1 MAVGFFDGDKRDI
14 IMKKQPLHKR
24 LLARLDVRKWRTR
37 SKVILCIVLV
47 LLIAVGVLYYLM
59 PTKNAFMNHAALNAP
74 EELREQMAKDVG
86 AKRPKVIVAYNDL
99 GIISQC
105 SFEIKGA
112 QPIVE
117 RYVGF
122 AGHVFDANEGV
133 GMTVGR
139 LVNFTYRML
148 GIGQGPLFGI
158 KLTLLLT
165 FMSVLSGFIIAVFL
179 ALGKISKNKLISKI
193 CSGYIFFFRGTPL
206 LIQLMF
212 LYFGLPTM
220 LNGMG
225 VEFAWTKLGAL
236 FMESPNDVY
245 MGSFIASYISF
256 TLNSAAY
263 CAEIVRAAILSIDK
277 GQHEAAKALGMTYG
291 QTMSKVIIPQSIG
304 RLIPPFANEF
314 VLILKDASL
323 VFAVSLQDV
332 TTISSILH
340 NDYASS
346 LPYVPA
352 LAIYLVLTWVLTAI
366 FNKLEKKFSHYL

>member
-1 MAVGFFDGDKRDI
+1 
-14 IMKKQPLHKR
+14 MKKEPFYKR
-24 LLARLDVRKWRTR
+24 LVRRLDVRKWRTK
-37 SKVILCIVLV
+37 SKVILCV
-47 LLIAVGVLYYLM
+47 LLALVIAVSVLYYLM
-59 PTKNAFMNHAALNAP
+59 PTKSSFMGHVS
-74 EELREQMAKDVG
+74 EEMQEQMRKDEDR
-86 AKRPKVIVAYNDL
+86 ARPWVIVAYNDL

-112 QPIVE
+112 QPVVE

-122 AGHVFDANEGV
+122 AGHVFDANDGI

-148 GIGQGPLFGI
+148 GLGQGPLFGI

-165 FMSVLSGFIIAVFL
+165 FTSVLSGFFFAIFL
-179 ALGKISKNKLISKI
+179 ALGKISKNKLLSKV

-212 LYFGLPTM
+212 LYYGLPTL
-220 LNGMG
+220 LNGFG
-225 VEFAWTKLGAL
+225 VEFAWTKLGGL
-236 FMESPNDVY
+236 FMPSPDDVY
-245 MGSFIASYISF
+245 MGSFIASYIAF

-323 VFAVSLQDV
+323 VFALSLQDI
-332 TTISSILH
+332 TTISNNLH

-346 LPYVPA
+346 LAYVPA
-352 LAIYLVLTWVLTAI
+352 LVIYLVLTAVLTAI
-366 FNKLEKKFSHYL
+366 FNKLEKKFSSYL

>member
-1 MAVGFFDGDKRDI
+1 
-14 IMKKQPLHKR
+14 MKKQPLHKR
-24 LLARLDVRKWRTR
+24 LLSRLDVRKWRTK
-37 SKVILCIVLV
+37 SKVILCVVMALA
-47 LLIAVGVLYYLM
+47 IAVGVLYYLM
-59 PTKNAFMNHAALNAP
+59 PTKTAFLNHAAENAS
-74 EELREQMAKDVG
+74 EEIIEQMIKDQG
-86 AKRPKVIVAYNDL
+86 KKRPKVIVAYNDL

-112 QPIVE
+112 EPVIN

-122 AGHVFDANEGV
+122 AGAIFDANDGI

-165 FMSVLSGFIIAVFL
+165 LTSVLSGFFFAIFL

-225 VEFAWTKLGAL
+225 VEFAWTKLGAI
-236 FMESPNDVY
+236 FMDSPNDVY
-245 MGSFIASYISF
+245 MGSFIASYIAF
-256 TLNSAAY
+256 ALNSAAY

-323 VFAVSLQDV
+323 VFAVSLQDI

-346 LPYVPA
+346 LAYVPA
-352 LAIYLVLTWVLTAI
+352 LAIYLVLTWILTAI
-366 FNKLEKKFSHYL
+366 FNKLEKKFSSYL

>member
-1 MAVGFFDGDKRDI
+1 
-14 IMKKQPLHKR
+14 MKKEPLFKR
-24 LLARLDVRKWRTR
+24 MLRRLDVRKWRMK
-37 SKVILCIVLV
+37 SKVILCILLALV
-47 LLIAVGVLYYLM
+47 IATGVLYYLM
-59 PTKNAFMNHAALNAP
+59 PTKASFMSHVSP
-74 EELREQMAKDVG
+74 EMQEQMRKDEDR
-86 AKRPKVIVAYNDL
+86 ARPWVIVAYNDL

-112 QPIVE
+112 EPVVE

-122 AGHVFDANEGV
+122 AGHIFDASDGI
-133 GMTVGR
+133 GRTVGR

-165 FMSVLSGFIIAVFL
+165 FTSVLAGFVIAVFL
-179 ALGKISKNKLISKI
+179 ALGKISKNKIISKI

-212 LYFGLPTM
+212 IYFGLPTM
-220 LNGMG
+220 LNGFG
-225 VEFAWTKLGAL
+225 VEFAWTKIGAL

-245 MGSFIASYISF
+245 MGSFTASFIAF

-277 GQHEAAKALGMTYG
+277 GQHEAAKALGMSYA

-314 VLILKDASL
+314 ILILKDASL

-346 LPYVPA
+346 LAYVPA
-352 LAIYLVLTWVLTAI
+352 LAIYLVLTAVLTYI
-366 FNKLEKKFSHYL
+366 FNKLEKKFSSYL